1 MAKSTKISLK
11 TSIFAAKITSHFTH
25 SNNSYRHALE
35 EEDNNDDLE
44 SDHIDVNEEEA
55 NTRSTATRTSN
66 TNQLN
71 RRSTFEFFINYDKEF
86 VLDTIDSNTQDMI
99 YDHVFNA
106 QKFRDLINVKLENF
120 FEVSKYL
127 QKQLQQLENNL
138 TTTKVKHEVVK
149 TNIVKL
155 RDHRDELKSQIQ
167 WYLENY
173 SRIETKLKQ
182 LRDDQSKRSTRS
194 RRQSSIY
201 NSEKNNILK
210 DETRSSH
217 ERMNAI
223 YEHMIIETI
232 HNDRWSNS
240 QSFIDE
246 TSQWESWKL
255 NLLFK
260 IKHNWR
266 FFSNE
271 SFRIDLAR
279 TYCKSEIWNVIRT
292 RVNFENLNHYK
303 KLDEL
308 LVDLELNF
316 EKKNR
321 VQINL
326 NIVNDVD
333 FKMKVIDKNESFDQF
348 LIRFNITIASLNWD
362 DDMKKHYLR
371 RFLIT
376 RLARQMII
384 LNFSHDFVVI
394 CNRLRQIDRVNNTL
408 DKEQGKKRSFT
419 RSKSRRTRDLN
430 TRSNRVSIKNKS
442 RKTETSKSTD
452 FHEKFARKSSAR
464 SFASNATNQII
475 DSTILLFARKHS
487 RLSRRN

>member
-1 MAKSTKISLK
+1 MSKSTKISFK
-11 TSIFAAKITSHFTH
+11 TSILAAKIIFHFTYF
-25 SNNSYRHALE
+25 NNSYRHALE
-35 EEDNNDDLE
+35 KENNNDNLE
-44 SDHIDVNEEEA
+44 SNHIDVNEEEA
-55 NTRSTATRTSN
+55 NTRDIATRTSN
-66 TNQLN
+66 TNQFN
-71 RRSTFEFFINYDKEF
+71 RRFTFEFFINYDKEF
-86 VLDTIDSNTQDMI
+86 VLDTIDFNIQDMI

-106 QKFRDLINVKLENF
+106 QKFRNLINVKLENF

-138 TTTKVKHEVVK
+138 TTTKVKHEIVK

-155 RDHRDELKSQIQ
+155 RDHRDKLKSQIQ
-167 WYLENY
+167 WYQENY
-173 SRIETKLKQ
+173 SKIETKLKQ
-182 LRDDQSKRSTRS
+182 LRNDQSKKSTRS

-210 DETRSSH
+210 NETRSSH

-232 HNDRWSNS
+232 HNDRWSNF

-246 TSQWESWKL
+246 ISQWKSWKL

-271 SFRIDLAR
+271 SFKIDLAR
-279 TYCKSEIWNVIRT
+279 TYYKNETWNVIRT

-308 LVDLELNF
+308 LVDLKLNF

-321 VQINL
+321 IQINL
-326 NIVNDVD
+326 NTVNDVD
-333 FKMKVIDKNESFDQF
+333 FKMKIIDKNESFDQF
-348 LIRFNITIASLNWD
+348 LIRFNITITSLNWD
-362 DDMKKHYLR
+362 DDMKKHHFR

-384 LNFSHDFVVI
+384 LNLSHDFVVI
-394 CNRLRQIDRVNNTL
+394 CNKLRQIDWVNNTL
-408 DKEQGKKRSFT
+408 NKNKT
-419 RSKSRRTRDLN
+419 RSDRSLNQSHDEHKISIHARIESR
-430 TRSNRVSIKNKS
+430 
-442 RKTETSKSTD
+442 
-452 FHEKFARKSSAR
+452 
-464 SFASNATNQII
+464 
-475 DSTILLFARKHS
+475 
-487 RLSRRN
+487 